1 MARMEFKGGK
11 EMEVALYNA
20 ESKMPMLI
28 PHMLQEASRL
38 VLFELQMANDKFQK
52 YWKAK
57 KPKHNQWGWFV
68 AINLKGKTSSGAPV
82 ALAANVNEFG
92 RQGYHPQPARPF
104 VRRTLEEIEPA
115 VENVMQTAFDKGM
128 KEIMHV

>member
-11 EMEVALYNA
+11 EMEVAILNA

-28 PHMLQEASRL
+28 PKMLEEAGRL

-52 YWKAK
+52 FWKAK
-57 KPKHNQWGWFV
+57 KPKRNQWGWFV
-68 AINLKGKTSSGAPV
+68 SITLKGKTTSGAPA

-92 RQGYHPQPARPF
+92 RHGYHPQPARPF

-115 VENVMQTAFDKGM
+115 VKNVMQTAFDKGM
-128 KEIMHV
+128 KEIMRV